1 MRQRTCRTSWSRPGW
16 VSSIRDADT
25 LRGVMN
31 NHITTVMNRY
41 KGRIRSWDVV
51 NEAFADGG
59 SGRLRGSV

>member
-1 MRQRTCRTSWSRPGW
+1 
-16 VSSIRDADT
+16 V
-25 LRGVMN
+25 LN

-59 SGRLRGSV
+59 SGQLRSSVCSSPPWPRLSAPCPPVRVRRSSG